1 MTQAE
6 LLAIFAAR
14 FTAAE
19 LAQVLDML
27 AALLN
32 VEKAKA
38 RMAIAQ
44 AQATQAQNA
53 AEAIRQTAQAEANA
67 ASESFAAL
75 VAAAA

>member
-1 MTQAE
+1 MTQTE
-6 LLAIFAAR
+6 LLEIFAAR
-14 FTAAE
+14 FTADE

-32 VEKAKA
+32 VEKANA

-44 AQATQAQNA
+44 AQATQAQAA
-53 AEAIRQTAQAEANA
+53 AETIRQTAQVEANA
-67 ASESFAAL
+67 AREAFAAL